1 MELENALRDAC
12 AQNEFELHYQPRVLL
27 DSGRLC
33 GVEAQL
39 GWRHPQL
46 GLLYYDQF
54 IAIATQQGL
63 TDALVEWVL
72 DAACRQMAEWRRDRL
87 ERMEMAVKIPA
98 CCFNAG
104 GLVKYVA
111 RVIRD
116 YGILPGVLEIDIEG
130 TLPNHPQETAAT
142 CLALQRLGARVAIN
156 TFGDGHATF
165 AAVANVPVNTW
176 KLAAHF
182 IDELRTGR
190 RVGSGEGMDGSAA
203 ADIGII
209 VGMANALS
217 LTVVADGVECTEQ
230 AQALKRAGCG
240 QAQGLHFSRPVLG
253 IQIPALARKNL
264 MEPPA
269 CARSANAYSI
279 LAQWQ

>member
-12 AQNEFELHYQPRVLL
+12 AHNELELHYQPRVSL
-27 DSGRLC
+27 DSGRMC
-33 GVEAQL
+33 GIEAQL

-54 IAIATQQGL
+54 IAIAAQEGL
-63 TDALVEWVL
+63 TDALVEWAL

-87 ERMEMAVKIPA
+87 ERMEMAVKIPSG
-98 CCFNAG
+98 CFNVG
-104 GLVKYVA
+104 GLTKYVA

-116 YGILPGVLEIDIEG
+116 YGILPGVLEIDIDG
-130 TLPNHPQETAAT
+130 SLPDRPAESAAT
-142 CLALQRLGARVAIN
+142 CRALQRLGARVAIN
-156 TFGDGHATF
+156 AFGDGHATF
-165 AAVANVPVNTW
+165 AALTNLPVNTW
-176 KLAAHF
+176 KLSPHF

-190 RVGSGEGMDGSAA
+190 HGAQGAGLDGSAA

-217 LTVVADGVECTEQ
+217 VTVVAEGVECLEQ

-253 IQIPALARKNL
+253 IQIPALARKNM

-269 CARSANAYSI
+269 YPRSADAYSM

>member
-165 AAVANVPVNTW
+165 AAVV
-176 KLAAHF
+176 
-182 IDELRTGR
+182 
-190 RVGSGEGMDGSAA
+190 
-203 ADIGII
+203 
-209 VGMANALS
+209 
-217 LTVVADGVECTEQ
+217 
-230 AQALKRAGCG
+230 
-240 QAQGLHFSRPVLG
+240 
-253 IQIPALARKNL
+253 
-264 MEPPA
+264 
-269 CARSANAYSI
+269 
-279 LAQWQ
+279 